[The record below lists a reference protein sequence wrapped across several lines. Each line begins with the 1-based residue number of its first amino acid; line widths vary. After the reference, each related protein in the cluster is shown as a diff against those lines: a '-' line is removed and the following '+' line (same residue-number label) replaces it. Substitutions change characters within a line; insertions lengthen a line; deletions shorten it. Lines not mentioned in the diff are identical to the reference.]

1 MFGYMKIYKE
11 ELKVKDYRKYQAYY
25 CGLCKRLKEKYGFCL
40 LWDGACTEERIR
52 EFAPMGVDGFVLGT
66 GLLFGHRECYR
77 ELIERVRRMEGEK

>member
-1 MFGYMKIYKE
+1 MPYIE
-11 ELKVKDYRKYQAYY
+11 EKVQQLID
-25 CGLCKRLKEKYGFCL
+25 LKEKYGFCL